1 MISTTDTI
9 KTKIE
14 NIYRSLHNSE
24 DLAILTSKELN
35 KQTDKLKSVNEK
47 SNTIYQNLLISRN
60 KLNKI
65 ALSLPEFNITFPFL
79 KKLDKNDNCNN
90 SIIFQEGDDE
100 MDKISYKLNK
110 LKNMATDI
118 NIELKRQNTMFE
130 EITFNNDSSLNV
142 ILQNNNKIEKLL

>member
-65 ALSLPEFNITFPFL
+65 ALSLPEFNITFPFF
-79 KKLDKNDNCNN
+79 KRLDKNADCNN
-90 SIIFQEGDDE
+90 IVIFEEEHDE

-110 LKNMATDI
+110 LKNIANDI

-130 EITFNNDSSLNV
+130 EITTNNDSSFNV
-142 ILQNNNKIEKLL
+142 ILQNNEKIEKLL

>member
-14 NIYRSLHNSE
+14 NIYRSLHYSE

-47 SNTIYQNLLISRN
+47 SNTIYQNLLISRD

-79 KKLDKNDNCNN
+79 KKLDKNVNCNN
-90 SIIFQEGDDE
+90 SVIFEEGDDE

-110 LKNMATDI
+110 LKNIATDI
-118 NIELKRQNTMFE
+118 NIELKRQNTIFE

-142 ILQNNNKIEKLL
+142 MLQNNQKIDKLL

>member
-14 NIYRSLHNSE
+14 NIYRSLHNSQ

-35 KQTDKLKSVNEK
+35 EQTDKLKSVNEK

-65 ALSLPEFNITFPFL
+65 ALSLPEFNITFPFF
-79 KKLDKNDNCNN
+79 KRLDKNADCNN
-90 SIIFQEGDDE
+90 IVIFEEEHDE

-110 LKNMATDI
+110 LKNIANDI

-130 EITFNNDSSLNV
+130 EITTNNDSSFNV
-142 ILQNNNKIEKLL
+142 ILQNNEKIEKLL